1 MRKLS
6 FPLLGLAVA
15 LALVAL
21 GRPAFA
27 APAFQTTEF
36 TAELKGTEEV
46 PDPGDADGTGMAM
59 LTLDTANNT
68 IAFTLN
74 VENVTLPAA
83 AAHIHEGASGV
94 AGPVVVPL
102 TAPDAAGT
110 ATGTATVD
118 AALMQRIM
126 ANPADFYV
134 NVHTSDFPGGAVRG
148 QLAMVGGAAA
158 PAAPAPAGDSA
169 PATLPATGASSDPI
183 LPLAGLALLALLVG
197 VGLRLSG
204 PRRAGTR

>member
-36 TAELKGTEEV
+36 TAELSGSEEV
-46 PDPGDADGTGMAM
+46 PGPGDADGSGTAIIALDMASNT
-59 LTLDTANNT
+59 LT
-68 IAFTLN
+68 FTLN
-74 VENVTLPAA
+74 VENITLPAA
-83 AAHIHEGASGV
+83 AAHIHEGAAGA

-110 ATGTATVD
+110 ATGTVTVD

-126 ANPADFYV
+126 ANPAGFYA
-134 NVHTSDFPGGAVRG
+134 NVHTSDYPDGAVRG
-148 QLAMVGGAAA
+148 QLAMSGAAT

-197 VGLRLSG
+197 VGLRLCG